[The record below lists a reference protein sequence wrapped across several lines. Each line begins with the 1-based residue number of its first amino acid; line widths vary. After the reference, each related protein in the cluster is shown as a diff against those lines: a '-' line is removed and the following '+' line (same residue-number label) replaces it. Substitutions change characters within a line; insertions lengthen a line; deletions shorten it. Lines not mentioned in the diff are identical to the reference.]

1 MDIKTLEKTITE
13 KLSVLSKDKLVQVND
28 YLSSYINHPVNVHDI

>member
-13 KLSVLSKDKLVQVND
+13 KLSVLSKVELLQVND
-28 YLSSYINHPVNVHDI
+28 YVSSYINHPANVHDI